1 MFEKD
6 VIMKGLLANITQ
18 TYDIMENLL
27 MAIQARSNM
36 HSTHK
41 RSALGNWT
49 LTRGRESIDRFWLV

>member
-36 HSTHK
+36 HSTH
-41 RSALGNWT
+41 R
-49 LTRGRESIDRFWLV
+49 R